1 MASKTFKSGVMA
13 PEFKK
18 QTRGK
23 EIIDIAVPR
32 RVILPLKEGP
42 GDPAKPIVKKND
54 EVRAGQI
61 IAEAQ
66 GGWGLPVRASIG
78 GKVEGIVDIR
88 NASGQSGKGIAIA
101 GDGSMDLEK
110 LEPLGND
117 ISGFDPE
124 AIAKRVQ
131 EAGILGMGGA
141 GFPTHVKIMPPP
153 DVKIDTVIINGAE
166 CEPYLT
172 CDEKVMETR
181 PEEIVAGLRI
191 LMRALGAKKGI
202 VGIKSHKKKSI
213 KLISE
218 AAKDFPEIEVNG
230 LVDKYPMGAEKMLID
245 ALTGRRVPQGGLPF
259 HVGVAVNNIQTAL
272 AVKEAVLDGIPLI
285 RRVVTVTGSGIKEP
299 GDYRVYIGITVEELL
314 KEAGGMKDNAAKVV
328 AGGPMMGQ
336 ALHQL
341 ETPMGRADTAVL
353 VMTEQESHLPPERPC
368 IRCARCVDHC
378 PVFLNPITLANYSER
393 QNIEG
398 MERLKIN
405 DCIECGTCSFVCPAK
420 KPLVQNIILGKGIV
434 REAQSRNGGSD

>member
-1 MASKTFKSGVMA
+1 MASKTFKSGVAA
-13 PEFKK
+13 PELKK

-42 GDPAKPIVKKND
+42 GDPAKPVVKKND
-54 EVRAGQI
+54 EVQAGQVV
-61 IAEAQ
+61 AEAQ
-66 GGWGLPVRASIG
+66 GDWGLPVRASID

-88 NASGQSGKGIAIA
+88 TAAGQLGKGISI
-101 GDGSMDLEK
+101 
-110 LEPLGND
+110 LGNGNVNMEKMESLGSE
-117 ISGFDPE
+117 ISSLE
-124 AIAKRVQ
+124 TEKITKRIQ

-141 GFPTHVKIMPPP
+141 GFPTHVKLMPPP

-181 PEEIVAGLRI
+181 PEDIISGLRI
-191 LMRALGAKKGI
+191 LMKALNAGKGI
-202 VGIKSHKKKSI
+202 VGIKSHKKKAI
-213 KLISE
+213 QLISE
-218 AAKDFPEIEVNG
+218 AAKEFSEIEVVG
-230 LVDKYPMGAEKMLID
+230 LADKYPMGAEKMLID

-259 HVGVAVNNIQTAL
+259 HVGVAVNNIQTAV
-272 AVKEAVLDGIPLI
+272 AVKEAVLDGVPLL
-285 RRVVTVTGSGIKEP
+285 RRVVTVTGSGIEKP
-299 GDYRVYIGITVEELL
+299 GDYRVYIGITVEELVEAAGGL
-314 KEAGGMKDNAAKVV
+314 KEDAAKVI

-336 ALHQL
+336 ALHRL
-341 ETPMGRADTAVL
+341 ETPMGRADTAVV
-353 VMTEQESHLPPERPC
+353 VMTEKEAHLPLERPC

-378 PVFLNPITLANYSER
+378 PVFLNPITLANYAEKEI
-393 QNIEG
+393 IEG
-398 MERLKIN
+398 MERLKID

-434 REAQSRNGGSD
+434 QNAQRRNGGSD